1 MIFCHGSSRMRGS
14 LAFGKIG
21 ARTDFL
27 CASAGGPLYYV
38 GRDMKVSHRGMGI
51 DGEDWSVFV
60 NHLNATLDKFA
71 VPAEERLQ
79 VLGFIDSL
87 RQDIV
92 E

>member
-1 MIFCHGSSRMRGS
+1 
-14 LAFGKIG
+14 
-21 ARTDFL
+21 
-27 CASAGGPLYYV
+27 
-38 GRDMKVSHRGMGI
+38 MGI

-71 VPAEERLQ
+71 VPAEERSQ

-87 RQDIV
+87 RHDVV

>member
-1 MIFCHGSSRMRGS
+1 
-14 LAFGKIG
+14 
-21 ARTDFL
+21 
-27 CASAGGPLYYV
+27 
-38 GRDMKVSHRGMGI
+38 MGI

-60 NHLNATLDKFA
+60 THLNVTLEKFA
-71 VPAEERLQ
+71 VPAEERSQ

>member
-1 MIFCHGSSRMRGS
+1 
-14 LAFGKIG
+14 
-21 ARTDFL
+21 
-27 CASAGGPLYYV
+27 
-38 GRDMKVSHRGMGI
+38 MKTSHRGMGI
-51 DGEDWSVFV
+51 DCEDWGVFV

-71 VPAEERLQ
+71 VPSEERSQ

>member
-1 MIFCHGSSRMRGS
+1 MLI
-14 LAFGKIG
+14 
-21 ARTDFL
+21 DFL
-27 CASAGGPLYYV
+27 CASAGGPLYYAE
-38 GRDMKVSHRGMGI
+38 RDMKTSRRGMGI

-60 NHLNATLDKFA
+60 NHLNATLHKFV